1 MDDLHCQRH
10 SHSPPRTLPAGC
22 PRARL
27 LRRRVDTCFV
37 DTGHACWYLHL
48 KLHPTRLIACI
59 AMPQR
64 PPVGSAVSDSA
75 TRRHYV
81 SEDRKRG
88 PHKKTVAAA
97 LPKTTKELLA
107 VNSCVQYLLNATEN
121 YRQLCRHCVIRL
133 KWQRTSSHAGVWI
146 ARSRGP
152 AHHKNTGCSRLS
164 GWHLIAALF
173 LLIPASERV
182 RDQALLGSR
191 VAHRWLQPQLPQR
204 HVGRAT

>member
-1 MDDLHCQRH
+1 LPTALALA
-10 SHSPPRTLPAGC
+10 SPNPPSGLV
-22 PRARL
+22 RARDCFDGASTP
-27 LRRRVDTCFV
+27 DTLAGTCTSNSTPHGSSLV
-37 DTGHACWYLHL
+37 SRC
-48 KLHPTRLIACI
+48 
-59 AMPQR
+59 PQR

-75 TRRHYV
+75 TCRHYV
-81 SEDRKRG
+81 TEYRKRG

-107 VNSCVQYLLNATEN
+107 VNSCVQYLLNATKN
-121 YRQLCRHCVIRL
+121 YRQLCRHCVIEL

-152 AHHKNTGCSRLS
+152 AHHKNTGGSRLS

-182 RDQALLGSR
+182 RDQAILGSR

-204 HVGRAT
+204 HIGRAA